1 MPSGDPG
8 PRRGEQGYTLALMIG
23 ILTVM
28 AIAVAAAIPA
38 WSAAGARE
46 REEELIARGFQ
57 YAEAIRVFQQRF
69 GRLPNRLDELV
80 EIEPRSIRRLWEDPM
95 PDGGWLVILEGPGG
109 QLVTL
114 DPETGEMVAP
124 AGAGG
129 GESRPAPPPPP
140 PGSSPS
146 AFGAP
151 PAAVSGPIH
160 GVKSRVHNEAY
171 HKLFDRQDVGEW
183 EFTVERLVAATAA
196 KNPDGLPRR
205 APASWIGRPFRY
217 PPQGGIPG
225 TVLPTKPN
233 RQRPGAR
240 GRQQQGRTPRP
251 GDAGQRPASRGAGSG
266 S

>member
-1 MPSGDPG
+1 MPSGDPRS
-8 PRRGEQGYTLALMIG
+8 RRGEQGYTLALMIG

-80 EIEPRSIRRLWEDPM
+80 ELEPRSIRRLWDDPM

-114 DPETGEMVAP
+114 DPQSGELVAP
-124 AGAGG
+124 AGAEGG
-129 GESRPAPPPPP
+129 AGQPVQPAPPRP
-140 PGSSPS
+140 SSS
-146 AFGAP
+146 AFAAT

-160 GVKSRVHNEAY
+160 GVKTRVHNEAY

-196 KNPDGLPRR
+196 LTSDGLPRR

-217 PPQGGIPG
+217 PPPGGVPG
-225 TVLPTKPN
+225 TVLPSKQN
-233 RQRPGAR
+233 RQRPGAG
-240 GRQQQGRTPRP
+240 GRQQQGQRPRP
-251 GDAGQRPASRGAGSG
+251 GDARQRPASRGAGGG